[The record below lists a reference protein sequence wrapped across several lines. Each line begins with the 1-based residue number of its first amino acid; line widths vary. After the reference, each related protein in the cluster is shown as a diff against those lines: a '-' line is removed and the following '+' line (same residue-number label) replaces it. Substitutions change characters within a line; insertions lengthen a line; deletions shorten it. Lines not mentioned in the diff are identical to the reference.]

1 MSDVILMYHRVCE
14 RAKARPWFA
23 RGTAVT
29 PRAFEQ
35 QMRWLVRHFD
45 VVPLRV
51 LLAGEEDR
59 TGSARRRPRAA
70 LTFDDGYA
78 EIVRNALP
86 VCQQLGVAGTV
97 FPVCDHL
104 AGQGQTLWFDAFYQ
118 MLQAACGPVGPDGE
132 DPVVDGV
139 PVSSWVRG
147 QDKEA
152 LQRASPDER
161 ESILREFAER
171 LQVRSTPDAELY
183 LSEEDLAHLI
193 GLGWGVG
200 GHGVTHSR
208 LTSLDDARLRDEL
221 VRSVTLAGR
230 FDAGDV
236 VFAYPDGA
244 HDDRVRAFAAE
255 AGIRWGLTVS
265 PGPVI
270 RGGRFDPLAVPRYL
284 CRCEG
289 DIPNPALLHAVSHV
303 PDLR

>member
-14 RAKARPWFA
+14 RAEAHPWFA

-29 PRAFEQ
+29 PRALEK
-35 QMRWLVRHFD
+35 QMRWLVQHFD
-45 VVPLRV
+45 VVPLRA
-51 LLAGEEDR
+51 LLAEEEDR
-59 TGSARRRPRAA
+59 TGDARQRPRAA

-86 VCQQLGVAGTV
+86 VCQELGVVGTV

-104 AGQGQTLWFDAFYQ
+104 AGRGHTLWFDAFYQ
-118 MLQAACGPVGPDGE
+118 MLQAACGPVAPGEE

-139 PVSSWVRG
+139 PLSSWVRG

-161 ESILREFAER
+161 RSILREIAER
-171 LQVRSTPDAELY
+171 LQIRSVPGDELY
-183 LSEEDLAHLI
+183 LSEDDLARLI
-193 GLGWGVG
+193 DLGWGVG

-221 VRSVTLAGR
+221 VRSISFAGKL
-230 FDAGDV
+230 DAGDV

-244 HDDRVRAFAAE
+244 HDDRVRAIAAE
-255 AGIRWGLTVS
+255 AGVRWGLTVS
-265 PGPVI
+265 PGPVSL
-270 RGGRFDPLAVPRYL
+270 GEHFDPLAVPRYL
-284 CRCEG
+284 CRGEG
-289 DIPNPALLHAVSHV
+289 DIPNPAL
-303 PDLR
+303 PGNT